1 MLPGGDPVCAPQAAG
16 KAEANHLQPSQ
27 RKWSYEPKDLGENLK
42 SHLESKNCGSGG
54 ENHRQMVGGETKQ
67 MNAPSL

>member
-27 RKWSYEPKDLGENLK
+27 RKWPYEPKDTDVGDNLK
-42 SHLESKNCGSGG
+42 TWKAKIAAAVERITGRWSAA
-54 ENHRQMVGGETKQ
+54 R
-67 MNAPSL
+67 PSR